1 MTLIKIQSEGINLA
15 DNYAFTGTVTGTG
28 SNIKEKLVMLCDGN
42 NYTVSSG
49 TYTSQ
54 SVTAKQEL
62 TTSYVDITGST
73 ISYTP
78 PTGATC
84 VIYEFSFAA
93 SFADALVISHYK
105 FFIDSD
111 EVVYQRKNLGG
122 DVQQAF
128 INAKY
133 IIPIGGSADT
143 NTGRQS
149 SWTSAKT
156 LKMQVR
162 EYTSSY
168 EGNLHTGQYWDGAAS
183 EQFHIPS
190 LTITALG

>member
-162 EYTSSY
+162 EYDANF
-168 EGNLHTGQYWDGAAS
+168 EGNLHTGYYWDGAAS